1 MVGILSI
8 TYPGLTAW
16 GYVII
21 QVLLLPITI
30 YFMIFLIISTV
41 DPINDDSDT
50 VEYVSIHILLLTYYL
65 LLYHI
70 CDSYY

>member
-1 MVGILSI
+1 
-8 TYPGLTAW
+8 
-16 GYVII
+16 
-21 QVLLLPITI
+21 
-30 YFMIFLIISTV
+30 MIFLIISTV

-70 CDSYY
+70 RDSYYYTVKKVLHVQDA